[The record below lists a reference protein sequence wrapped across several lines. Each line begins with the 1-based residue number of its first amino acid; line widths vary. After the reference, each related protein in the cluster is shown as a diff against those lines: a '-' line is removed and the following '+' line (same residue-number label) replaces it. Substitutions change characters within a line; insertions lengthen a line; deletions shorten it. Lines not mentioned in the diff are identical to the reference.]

1 MEMWKT
7 RAVKKTKEMLEMAKV
22 YRKSS
27 SLYEFLC
34 DIDLLQFKY
43 VSTRMLINPFVI
55 YKIFSQKQ
63 IDKAMT
69 IAFPTLIFAIGMV
82 SWLASSITVKL
93 ICVSIQFSLMSLQI
107 WIYLQLAKAAHAL
120 SEVEI
125 LEIEEMFKAKN

>member
-7 RAVKKTKEMLEMAKV
+7 RADKKTKEMLEMAKV

-55 YKIFSQKQ
+55 YKIFSQKR

-82 SWLASSITVKL
+82 SWLASSIIVKL

-107 WIYLQLAKAAHAL
+107 WIYLQRAKAAHAL
-120 SEVEI
+120 SDVEI

>member
-1 MEMWKT
+1 MWKT

-55 YKIFSQKQ
+55 YKIFSQKR

-82 SWLASSITVKL
+82 SWLASSIIVKL

-107 WIYLQLAKAAHAL
+107 WIYLQRSKAAHAL
-120 SEVEI
+120 SDVEI